1 MRGIP
6 TAANFR
12 CSARKVSEVAS
23 HILALSG
30 PRACGKS
37 TIAKHLVNHH
47 GYTRIAFADALREIA
62 KCAGDHFIDDRNYL
76 ASLGTALREI
86 WPRFLLEVV
95 SQKIARIEGPVVI
108 EDIRFPTEFDF
119 CKTIGAVTIRFEIS
133 REEQLKRLLSRDGI
147 IGDDAEHLLD
157 CMDENLL
164 TDISEWDRNYVAE
177 GDFQQLAA
185 IMAEDMKQPCW
196 ESGYMLYKL
205 PQDDSEVMS

>member
-1 MRGIP
+1 MLE
-6 TAANFR
+6 NFQ
-12 CSARKVSEVAS
+12 SSTKEMLEMGEI
-23 HILALSG
+23 ILALSG

-37 TIAKHLVNHH
+37 TIAKHLVNNH
-47 GYTRIAFADALREIA
+47 GYTRLAFADTLREIA
-62 KCAGDHFIDDRNYL
+62 KCAGDQFIDDRSYL
-76 ASLGTALREI
+76 ARLGTTLREM
-86 WPRFLLEVV
+86 WPRFLLDVI

-119 CKTIGAVTIRFEIS
+119 CKSIGAVTIRFEIS

-157 CMDENLL
+157 CVDENLL
-164 TDISEWDRNYVAE
+164 TEISEWDRNYVAE

-185 IMAEDMKQPCW
+185 TLAEDMTQPCW
-196 ESGYMLYKL
+196 ESDYMLQKH

>member
-1 MRGIP
+1 MLEMSDI
-6 TAANFR
+6 
-12 CSARKVSEVAS
+12 
-23 HILALSG
+23 ILALSG

-37 TIAKHLVNHH
+37 TIAKHLVNNH
-47 GYTRIAFADALREIA
+47 GYTRLAFADTLREIA
-62 KCAGDHFIDDRNYL
+62 KCAGDQFIDDRSYL
-76 ASLGTALREI
+76 ARLGTTLREM
-86 WPRFLLEVV
+86 WPRFLLDVI

-119 CKTIGAVTIRFEIS
+119 CKSIGAVTIRFEIS

-157 CMDENLL
+157 CVDENLL
-164 TDISEWDRNYVAE
+164 TEISEWDRNYVAE

-185 IMAEDMKQPCW
+185 TLAEDMTQPCW
-196 ESGYMLYKL
+196 ESDYMLQKH

>member
-1 MRGIP
+1 MSDI
-6 TAANFR
+6 
-12 CSARKVSEVAS
+12 
-23 HILALSG
+23 ILALSG

-37 TIAKHLVNHH
+37 TIAKHLVNNH
-47 GYTRIAFADALREIA
+47 GYTRLAFADTLREIA
-62 KCAGDHFIDDRNYL
+62 KCAGDQFIDDRNYL
-76 ASLGTALREI
+76 ARLGTTLREM
-86 WPRFLLEVV
+86 WPRFLLDVI

-119 CKTIGAVTIRFEIS
+119 CKSIGAVTIRFEIP

-164 TDISEWDRNYVAE
+164 TDISDWDRNYVAE

-185 IMAEDMKQPCW
+185 TMAKDMSQPCW
-196 ESGYMLYKL
+196 ESDYILHKL
-205 PQDDSEVMS
+205 ARDDSEVMS